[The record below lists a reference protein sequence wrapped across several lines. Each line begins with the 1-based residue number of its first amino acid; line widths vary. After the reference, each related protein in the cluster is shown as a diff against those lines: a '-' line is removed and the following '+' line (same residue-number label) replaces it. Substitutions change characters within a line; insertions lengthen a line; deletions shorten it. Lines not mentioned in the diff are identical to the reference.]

1 MLPIQLLKTIP
12 LYFDYFLKVTDK
24 HGLQAPFIF
33 QFYSSLI
40 EGLKEN
46 SGNPTIE
53 SWRESLLKNKN
64 IVKGIDFGAGSR
76 VKSKT
81 IASIA
86 RYGIS
91 SKKDCLLLHELIR
104 IIQPKTCIELG
115 TSLGIGTAY
124 LAKASADC
132 NIYTFEGNGD
142 LIRMSQALFAKLSI
156 NNIHN
161 IQGSIND
168 TLPEKL
174 EELDIIDMV
183 IIDANHTQG
192 SLISYFNLLK
202 PKMNDT
208 GIMVIDDI
216 RWSAGMYRGWKK
228 IALDQQ
234 VTISLEFLNK
244 GFLFF
249 RKTRQKQ
256 HYILSY

>member
-1 MLPIQLLKTIP
+1 LLPIQLLKTIP
-12 LYFDYFLKVTDK
+12 LYFDFFLKVTDK

-40 EGLKEN
+40 EGLKDN
-46 SGNPTIE
+46 NGNPTIE
-53 SWRESLLKNKN
+53 SWRESLLKDNK

-91 SKKDCLLLHELIR
+91 SKKDCLLLHELVR
-104 IIQPKTCIELG
+104 IIRPKTCIELG

-124 LAKASADC
+124 LAMVNAST

-142 LIRMSQALFAKLSI
+142 LIRMSQALFTKLRI
-156 NNIHN
+156 NNIHK
-161 IQGSIND
+161 IQGNINE
-168 TLPEKL
+168 TLPKKL
-174 EELDIIDMV
+174 EELGIIDMV
-183 IIDANHTQG
+183 IIDANHTQEA
-192 SLISYFNLLK
+192 LIHYFNLLK

-208 GIMVIDDI
+208 GIMVLDDI

-244 GFLFF
+244 GLLFF
-249 RKTRQKQ
+249 RKRLQKQ